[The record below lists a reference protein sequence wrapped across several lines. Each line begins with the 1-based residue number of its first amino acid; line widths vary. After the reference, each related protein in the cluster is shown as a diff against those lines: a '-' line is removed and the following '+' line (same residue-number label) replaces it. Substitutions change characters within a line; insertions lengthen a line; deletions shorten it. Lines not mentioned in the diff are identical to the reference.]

1 MFRTTLSLAALM
13 FTAGMT
19 TAAAAPAVDTNVAET
34 VTENAQKAE
43 HHGKRHAKSG
53 SKSSS
58 SNKKARKGQNQRKRH
73 SAVRASEAKRR
84 AAAQRAAAQRA
95 EANRAAAKRAAAKRA
110 AANRAQAR
118 WRWNHSPRWTYGVFI
133 HPKRHRGVHPA
144 RTFVPVPERSV
155 DRSGTLSLGIRGGT
169 YLGAYEAAGVGE
181 DIGFGDFGLGV
192 AARARLAEPVGLEV
206 SWGYHDQS
214 FQDGSTRITE
224 PLSASVQFFA
234 VPWATVSPYA
244 LAGVTW
250 TNRNYSDTY
259 FDGVSQLSVDVE
271 DQLFGPHIG
280 LGVELNVSDST
291 SINFEAKSIGY
302 LNVDAQD
309 PSVPASLQG
318 TMGLNLHF

>member
-19 TAAAAPAVDTNVAET
+19 TAAAAPAIDTNVAET
-34 VTENAQKAE
+34 VTENAQKAD

-95 EANRAAAKRAAAKRA
+95 AANRAAAKRAAAK
-110 AANRAQAR
+110 RAQAR
-118 WRWNHSPRWTYGVFI
+118 WRWNHSPRWTYGVFV
-133 HPKRHRGVHPA
+133 HPHRHRGVHPA